1 MVVVLSDN
9 GGTSSSTIT
18 LRKLM
23 FSLPELVVVGVD
35 SPFEQDLCNPG
46 VSSKGYFFLRPM
58 SSNLETRLET
68 LRARTCT

>member
-9 GGTSSSTIT
+9 GGTSSSTIA
-18 LRKLM
+18 LRKLV
-23 FSLPELVVVGVD
+23 FSIPEPVLVGVD

-46 VSSKGYFFLRPM
+46 VSSKGCFSLRPM

-68 LRARTCT
+68 LIARTCT